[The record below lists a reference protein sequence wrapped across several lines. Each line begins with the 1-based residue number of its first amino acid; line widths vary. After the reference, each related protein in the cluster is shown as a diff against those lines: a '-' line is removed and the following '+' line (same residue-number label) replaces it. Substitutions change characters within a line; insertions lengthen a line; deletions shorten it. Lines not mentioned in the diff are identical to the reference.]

1 MNSESQP
8 NSNHLRV
15 AHEATSHQVMGIW
28 LVYSSALKVPM
39 DVVKVAMD
47 MMVTVVTRSYET
59 KWYAI
64 MNRRR
69 S

>member
-1 MNSESQP
+1 M
-8 NSNHLRV
+8 

-39 DVVKVAMD
+39 EVVKVAMD

-64 MNRRR
+64 A